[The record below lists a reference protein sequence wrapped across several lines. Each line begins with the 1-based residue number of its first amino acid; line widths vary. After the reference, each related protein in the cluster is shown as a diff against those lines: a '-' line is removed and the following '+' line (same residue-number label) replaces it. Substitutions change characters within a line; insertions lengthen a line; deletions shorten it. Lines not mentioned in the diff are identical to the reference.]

1 MEVAGKTEE
10 TDHGE
15 LWREREEREGEGGR
29 ERNRKGLKEKRK
41 AKKRESRSQ
50 AHYKWPG
57 SEADEVSAQCGR
69 HPSPMERRVLLLT
82 VFGTCRMQ

>member
-1 MEVAGKTEE
+1 MGNC
-10 TDHGE
+10 G
-15 LWREREEREGEGGR
+15 EREGERGKEGER

-57 SEADEVSAQCGR
+57 SGADEVSAQCGR